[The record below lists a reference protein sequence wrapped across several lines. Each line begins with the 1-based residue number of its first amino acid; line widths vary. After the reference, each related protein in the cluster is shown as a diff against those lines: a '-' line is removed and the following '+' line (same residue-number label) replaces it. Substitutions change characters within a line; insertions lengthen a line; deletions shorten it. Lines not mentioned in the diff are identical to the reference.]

1 MLFNEVKLK
10 EILTE
15 KDVIQR
21 LEEVDIDKYDIL
33 IDSGLIDL
41 EQTLEL
47 DQRLIDNMK
56 YTNEYLKMMNI
67 KKITT
72 NFIVEDIK
80 DGLRYPEFDIVVY
93 LTNIMMIQ
101 KYNNLYKLMK
111 YDSDIDSRKR
121 LYTRMESCSHSKE
134 INEMLLKLDMKAFL
148 VISA

>member
-33 IDSGLIDL
+33 VDSGLIDL
-41 EQTLEL
+41 GQTLEL
-47 DQRLIDNMK
+47 DQRLIDNIK

-80 DGLRYPEFDIVVY
+80 DGLRYPEFDIVIY

-111 YDSDIDSRKR
+111 SDSDIDSRKR

-134 INEMLLKLDMKAFL
+134 INEMLLELDMKAFL
-148 VISA
+148 VISV

>member
-47 DQRLIDNMK
+47 DKRLIDNMK
-56 YTNEYLKMMNI
+56 YTNEYLKMMNV

-111 YDSDIDSRKR
+111 SDSDIDSRKR

-134 INEMLLKLDMKAFL
+134 INEMLLELDMKAFL
-148 VISA
+148 VISV

>member
-15 KDVIQR
+15 KDVFQR
-21 LEEVDIDKYDIL
+21 LEEIDIDKYDIL

-41 EQTLEL
+41 GQTLEL
-47 DQRLIDNMK
+47 DQRLIDNME
-56 YTNEYLKMMNI
+56 YTNQYLKMMNI

-80 DGLRYPEFDIVVY
+80 DGLQYPEFDIVVY
-93 LTNIMMIQ
+93 FTNIMMIQ

-111 YDSDIDSRKR
+111 SNSDIDSRKG
-121 LYTRMESCSHSKE
+121 LYTIMESCSHSRK
-134 INEMLLKLDMKAFL
+134 INEILLEMDKKAFL
-148 VISA
+148 INNK

>member
-41 EQTLEL
+41 KQTLEL

>member
-1 MLFNEVKLK
+1 MLFDEVKLK

-41 EQTLEL
+41 KQTLEL

-111 YDSDIDSRKR
+111 SDSDIDSRKR

-134 INEMLLKLDMKAFL
+134 INEMLLELDMKAFL
-148 VISA
+148 VISV

>member
-33 IDSGLIDL
+33 VDSGLIDL
-41 EQTLEL
+41 GQTLEL
-47 DQRLIDNMK
+47 DQRLIDNIK

-111 YDSDIDSRKR
+111 SDSDIDSRKR

-134 INEMLLKLDMKAFL
+134 INEMLLELDMKAFL
-148 VISA
+148 VISV